1 METRHVSE
9 KLARSHL
16 GLGLGEEEL
25 RRLAEAG
32 EVRQADRG
40 EVLMEEGV
48 PGRLLVVVLD
58 GEVEILKRDDGGEP
72 HRLARMGADT
82 VLGEVGLLLEEPSSA
97 TVRVTRPSSLF
108 LLDRERFRTLL
119 EGDRASA
126 TPLLLALARI
136 VARRLRR
143 MNERAVELC
152 EEYEEALSEAGTA
165 RGGARLAE
173 LARFKEQLQSEWNF

>member
-1 METRHVSE
+1 METTHVAE

-16 GLGLGEEEL
+16 GVGLGDEEL

-32 EVRQADRG
+32 EVRRASRG
-40 EVLMEEGV
+40 EILMEEGV

-58 GEVEILKRDDGGEP
+58 GEVEILKRDGDDEI
-72 HRLARMGADT
+72 HRLARMGPDT
-82 VLGEVGLLLEEPSSA
+82 VLGEMGLLLEEPSSA

-108 LLDRERFRTLL
+108 LLDRSRFRELL
-119 EGDRASA
+119 DRDQGSSA
-126 TPLLLALARI
+126 PLLLALARI

-143 MNERAVELC
+143 MNERAGEIC
-152 EEYEEALSEAGTA
+152 DEYEEVLNQGGTA
-165 RGGARLAE
+165 RGGARRAE

>member
-1 METRHVSE
+1 MTIPVAE
-9 KLARSHL
+9 KLGRSHL
-16 GLGLGEEEL
+16 GVGLSDQEL

-32 EVRQADRG
+32 EVRRAGRG
-40 EVLMEEGV
+40 EILMEEGV

-58 GEVEILKRDDGGEP
+58 GEVEILKRDGDDEI
-72 HRLARMGADT
+72 HRLARLGPDT
-82 VLGEVGLLLEEPSSA
+82 VLGEMGLLLEEPSSA

-108 LLDRERFRTLL
+108 LLDRNRFRELL
-119 EGDRASA
+119 RQDQAFSA
-126 TPLLLALARI
+126 PLTLALARI

-143 MNERAVELC
+143 MNEQAVELC
-152 EEYEEALSEAGTA
+152 DEYEEVLSQGGTA

>member
-1 METRHVSE
+1 MVTTHVSE
-9 KLARSHL
+9 KLGRSHL
-16 GLGLGEEEL
+16 GVGLEHEEL
-25 RRLAEAG
+25 QRLAEVG
-32 EVRQADRG
+32 EVRQAGRG

-48 PGRLLVVVLD
+48 PGRLLVVILD

-72 HRLARMGADT
+72 HRLARLGADT
-82 VLGEVGLLLEEPSSA
+82 VLGEMGLLLEEPSSA

-108 LLDRERFRTLL
+108 LLDRDRFRELL
-119 EGDRASA
+119 KRDQDVSA
-126 TPLLLALARI
+126 PLLLSLARI

-143 MNERAVELC
+143 MNEQAVELC
-152 EEYEEALSEAGTA
+152 DDYEEALSESGTA